1 MSFFN
6 GGVNNSKLTPEFNR
20 QGNAATDGNNDAK
33 DNQVQEGTIDNVD
46 NNPNVTEGNNNQP
59 TQTNDNVYAY
69 DENEVFNSPE
79 EIMEALRE
87 ARNLAS
93 QRENDFKNLQRDY
106 TKKSQ
111 RLAFLD
117 KMGNRNERVNNV
129 TPNVGAQT
137 NQMFYNNNNQQDVIP
152 DFNSFMYGNNFA
164 ARNMPAYQRPVAQQ
178 PVVDA
183 SIIQMAA
190 DQAVM
195 ELKAQDADFDEV
207 APVLWDVIENDPY
220 FAGVQFTDIAMTKNT
235 IGLAYQMAKNKIN
248 QARAN
253 ININNAK
260 NEAYK
265 NKQQKLVNNDNS
277 ANVAGGQN
285 KRQANKKT
293 DEDMIK
299 DSIIGAKPNFF

>member
-117 KMGNRNERVNNV
+117 KMGNRNLNKILFLL
-129 TPNVGAQT
+129 GIA
-137 NQMFYNNNNQQDVIP
+137 MMLCGFLLFI
-152 DFNSFMYGNNFA
+152 FSL
-164 ARNMPAYQRPVAQQ
+164 Q
-178 PVVDA
+178 PIL
-183 SIIQMAA
+183 SHTRETEIRISEYII
-190 DQAVM
+190 
-195 ELKAQDADFDEV
+195 
-207 APVLWDVIENDPY
+207 PVLSLFVSIVGFICIKVY
-220 FAGVQFTDIAMTKNT
+220 
-235 IGLAYQMAKNKIN
+235 
-248 QARAN
+248 R
-253 ININNAK
+253 
-260 NEAYK
+260 
-265 NKQQKLVNNDNS
+265 
-277 ANVAGGQN
+277 
-285 KRQANKKT
+285 KK
-293 DEDMIK
+293 
-299 DSIIGAKPNFF
+299 F